1 MGSVRSGLSLGPFK
15 TKNGSVP
22 DAVVMVIKA
31 NERFLFLLEATRPS
45 STRTCAPLD
54 YNVAPPPAA
63 AVPADAFRAR
73 VYVRRSTRRQRT
85 SSTCGRWLL
94 TRGRRAPP
102 LSGSWRTPGSRSQPR
117 ARRTR
122 MESNS
127 STALA
132 TGSSGMTAVGT
143 QPLLADSPP
152 SRSPPPFTPAP
163 RDAESACS
171 RVVTLVV
178 AV

>member
-31 NERFLFLLEATRPS
+31 NERFLFLLEAKFNADVRASRLQCSPH
-45 STRTCAPLD
+45 
-54 YNVAPPPAA
+54 PAA